1 MQWTPEQRAEALKLL
16 AEVGKA
22 EASRRLGIPAG
33 TIAAWGARNGVSAPV
48 LSTERTAAV
57 NAKALTIAERK
68 AHLAERMLTEAEGM
82 IGQLHARTYERKPM
96 VVSDGPSVGSHIEI
110 AEVVYDRPPTADQK
124 RIVEA
129 VSILVDKIQLLTGEA
144 TARTEALGAEA
155 PKREHLA
162 NVVDQLAQRRVA

>member
-1 MQWTPEQRAEALKLL
+1 MQWTQDQRDEALRLL

-22 EASRRLGIPAG
+22 EASRRTGVPAG
-33 TIAAWGARNGVSAPV
+33 TIAAWGVRSRTRAP
-48 LSTERTAAV
+48 LPELQRKATETRLAS
-57 NAKALTIAERK
+57 IAERK

-96 VVSDGPSVGSHIEI
+96 VVSDGSSVGSHIEI